1 MRPAAAKLSC
11 LLAGGAIVIA
21 AAASDV
27 RAQTGRALGASRY
40 SGNMRQ
46 NYAGSQASGRLP
58 FSSSGAAASQG
69 LGGRGGIAQQGRLG
83 GGLMGGQNAMQQGPL
98 NANLAQAGAERFQ
111 QGGFVGRDAGDVR
124 QGFESQGR
132 RGGGQMLDQ
141 MIENLNEMRDSR
153 RRWREQNAAP
163 PPVRVQLRP
172 SFAVPPQVA
181 ARSTGETHLR
191 LGRMMQHQGV
201 ISPQVEFGGRTVVL
215 RGTVATEHD
224 RALVGQ
230 LAALEPG
237 VSQVENLLTVQT
249 PPAAPQ

>member
-1 MRPAAAKLSC
+1 MRPAAAKLAC
-11 LLAGGAIVIA
+11 LLAGAAIIVA
-21 AAASDV
+21 VTASDV
-27 RAQTGRALGASRY
+27 RAQSGRALGGPSY
-40 SGNMRQ
+40 SGNLRQ

-58 FSSSGAAASQG
+58 FSASGAAG
-69 LGGRGGIAQQGRLG
+69 FGGRGGIGPQGRLG
-83 GGLMGGQNAMQQGPL
+83 GGMMGVQSTLQQAPL

-111 QGGFVGRDAGDVR
+111 QGGFVGRDAEDVR

-132 RGGGQMLDQ
+132 RSSGQMFNQ
-141 MIENLNEMRDSR
+141 TIENLNEMRDSR
-153 RRWREQNAAP
+153 RRWREQNTAP

-172 SFAVPPQVA
+172 SFTVPPQVA
-181 ARSTGETHLR
+181 ARFTGETQLR
-191 LGRMMQHQGV
+191 LGRMMQYQGV
-201 ISPQVEFGGRTVVL
+201 VSPQVELTGRTVVL

-237 VSQVENLLTVQT
+237 VSQVENLLTIQT